1 MIEEGDV
8 EFENKLDNVKSI
20 FCQCKTIEKSVEITN
35 GYDCK
40 CDVLYEYQGKEYE
53 TRFILKHLGFTRQI
67 V

>member
-20 FCQCKTIEKSVEITN
+20 FCRCKTIEK
-35 GYDCK
+35 GYFDTDGYNCE
-40 CDVLYEYQGKEYE
+40 CDVLYEYEGKEYE
-53 TRFILKHLGFTRQI
+53 THFILKHLGFTRQI